1 MYRNNCYE
9 TNKNYGIMADKIK
22 TDALVHSEQYVS
34 CVSFYFYCFFF
45 FGIISNVSRRSQK
58 IKHGHVM
65 IFTCTVKTI
74 VTIIM
79 N

>member
-45 FGIISNVSRRSQK
+45 FSESLVMCPDVRRK
-58 IKHGHVM
+58 LNMVM
-65 IFTCTVKTI
+65 
-74 VTIIM
+74 
-79 N
+79 